1 MSYEIKLESLEFH
14 AFHGVYDYEQQ
25 AGNTFILDLT
35 VRFALSRLPLQDKI
49 EEAPDYQLLY
59 HIATEEMKVPSKL
72 LETVALSMHK
82 KIWKSFPDAL
92 HVRVSIKKLN
102 PPIGAP
108 CKASVVVLESNES
121 F

>member
-1 MSYEIKLESLEFH
+1 MSYEIKLEGVEFH

-25 AGNTFILDLT
+25 AGNSFILDLS
-35 VRFALSRLPLQDKI
+35 VRFSLSRLPLQDKI
-49 EEAPDYQLLY
+49 EEAPDYQMLY
-59 HIATEEMKVPSKL
+59 RIAEEEMKVSSKL
-72 LETVALSMHK
+72 LETVALSIHK
-82 KIWKSFPDAL
+82 KIWKTFPDAT

-108 CKASVVVLESNES
+108 CKSSTVVLESDES